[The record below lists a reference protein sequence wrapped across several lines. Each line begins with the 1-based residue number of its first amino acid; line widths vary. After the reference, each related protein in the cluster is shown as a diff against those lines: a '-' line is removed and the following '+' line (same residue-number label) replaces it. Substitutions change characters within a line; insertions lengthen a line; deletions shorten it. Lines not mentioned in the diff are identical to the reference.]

1 MASIAVWATYS
12 LDPPEL
18 MHALAAFVASDK
30 ICAFSVGSLINS
42 MIRSLSAFSFSSCN
56 FLRSLC
62 GCDNL
67 KKFKKYDK
75 KTYSSDI
82 LFTLD
87 TLLKNSSSSVES
99 SYNFESLV
107 SIPNYFL
114 IAALVYFI
122 CSFSYSLNLNP
133 VPDLFLL

>member
-67 KKFKKYDK
+67 KK
-75 KTYSSDI
+75 
-82 LFTLD
+82 
-87 TLLKNSSSSVES
+87 LKNMIKKHTHQTF
-99 SYNFESLV
+99 YLLL
-107 SIPNYFL
+107 IPY
-114 IAALVYFI
+114 
-122 CSFSYSLNLNP
+122 
-133 VPDLFLL
+133 